1 MKKKVVVLLGHYL
14 PGTKIGGPITSIK
27 NIVDSLSKNI
37 EFYIITSDRDFKETL
52 PYPNIVSKKW
62 LAMSN
67 YSIFYVRRNI
77 FSLIQIA
84 KQLKELKA
92 DVIYLNPFFDPLFSI
107 SIVIL
112 SRLNLFGNSKIIVAP
127 RGEMHLEALKFKAVK
142 KKITLSFFKIFNI
155 YKNVIWHAT
164 SKIEKELISA
174 KMGVS
179 LEKIKLAR
187 NISNTSEMTTLH
199 PLNDQND
206 KAPMKV
212 VYLARIS
219 KDKNIPFA
227 FEVLSRVNALI
238 QFDVYG
244 PIEDLDIWRQ
254 CQIQIAAL
262 PSNIKVSYKGVVE
275 KEEVKKILS
284 TYDLFFMPTFAENY
298 GHSIAESLSV
308 GTPVLISDNTP
319 WRNLVEL
326 GLGWDINLL
335 EKERFVEVVEFFS
348 ILSDTDK
355 YDLRV
360 QRQEKTKSILEDPS
374 ILRENLNLFINI
386 EKND

>member
-1 MKKKVVVLLGHYL
+1 
-14 PGTKIGGPITSIK
+14 
-27 NIVDSLSKNI
+27 
-37 EFYIITSDRDFKETL
+37 
-52 PYPNIVSKKW
+52 
-62 LAMSN
+62 
-67 YSIFYVRRNI
+67 
-77 FSLIQIA
+77 
-84 KQLKELKA
+84 
-92 DVIYLNPFFDPLFSI
+92 
-107 SIVIL
+107 
-112 SRLNLFGNSKIIVAP
+112 
-127 RGEMHLEALKFKAVK
+127 
-142 KKITLSFFKIFNI
+142 
-155 YKNVIWHAT
+155 
-164 SKIEKELISA
+164 
-174 KMGVS
+174 
-179 LEKIKLAR
+179 
-187 NISNTSEMTTLH
+187 MTTLH

-275 KEEVKKILS
+275 KEEVQKILS
-284 TYDLFFMPTFAENY
+284 TFDLFFMPTFAENY

-348 ILSDTDK
+348 ILSDR
-355 YDLRV
+355 YPFS
-360 QRQEKTKSILEDPS
+360 SI
-374 ILRENLNLFINI
+374 
-386 EKND
+386 

>member
-1 MKKKVVVLLGHYL
+1 MKIKVVVLLSHYL
-14 PGTKIGGPITSIK
+14 PGTKIGGPVTSIK
-27 NIVDSLSKNI
+27 NIVDSLSKDI
-37 EFYIITSDRDFKETL
+37 DFYTITYDRDFKETL
-52 PYPNIVSKKW
+52 PYPNIVLEKW
-62 LAMSN
+62 IAMSN

-84 KQLKELKA
+84 KQLRESKA
-92 DVIYLNPFFDPLFSI
+92 DVIYLNPFFDPIFSI

-142 KKITLSFFKIFNI
+142 KKITLRFFKIFNV

-164 SKIEKELISA
+164 SKIEKELISTT
-174 KMGVS
+174 MGVS

-187 NISNTSEMTTLH
+187 NISNTSEMSTPQ
-199 PLNDQND
+199 PLNNQND

-227 FEVLSRVNALI
+227 FEVLSRVNVLI
-238 QFDVYG
+238 EFDVYG

-275 KEEVKKILS
+275 KEEVKKVLS
-284 TYDLFFMPTFAENY
+284 TFDLFFMPTFAENY

-319 WRNLVEL
+319 WRNLVQL
-326 GLGWDINLL
+326 GLGWDINLQ
-335 EKERFVEVVEFFS
+335 ESKKFVEVIEEFS
-348 ILSDTDK
+348 TLSYSDK
-355 YDLRV
+355 YKLRLK
-360 QRQEKTKSILEDPS
+360 RLEKIKLILEDPA
-374 ILRENLNLFINI
+374 ILRENLNLFIN
-386 EKND
+386 